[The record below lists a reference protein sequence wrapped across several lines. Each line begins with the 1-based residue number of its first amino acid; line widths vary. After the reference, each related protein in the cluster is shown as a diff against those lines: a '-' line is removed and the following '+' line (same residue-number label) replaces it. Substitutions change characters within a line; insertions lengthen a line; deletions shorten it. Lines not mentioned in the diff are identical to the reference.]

1 MSLKI
6 IKRQPWTLASN
17 TPLPLAQTNSQT
29 PSQTPLHFHFF
40 KHFLK

>member
-17 TPLPLAQTNSQT
+17 TPLAQSNSDTQSDT
-29 PSQTPLHFHFF
+29 TSFPIQFF
-40 KHFLK
+40 QMKNM

>member
-17 TPLPLAQTNSQT
+17 TPLPLAQTNSDTQSDT
-29 PSQTPLHFHFF
+29 TSFP
-40 KHFLK
+40 FLNIF